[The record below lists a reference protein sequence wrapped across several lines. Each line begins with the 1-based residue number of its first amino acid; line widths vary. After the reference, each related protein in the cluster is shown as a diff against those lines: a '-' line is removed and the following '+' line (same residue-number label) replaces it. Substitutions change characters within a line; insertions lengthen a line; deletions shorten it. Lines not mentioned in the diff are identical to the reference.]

1 MEMETTQKNNIAS
14 ITYELNA
21 ELRAFAC
28 RELNVD
34 ERFYEHSR
42 SMSSVKEYSY
52 YHKKLDIHLKRK
64 YSSEMDRFAFGILL
78 TYPQEKI
85 NTFQSWRDLKLN
97 FGDVSKT
104 VSNCETDFEIIDV
117 FVSSGGDDGPS
128 NYTCICG
135 HHIQDI
141 YKLRNKYTMTTF
153 QVGSKCI
160 ERAGLVDSST
170 LKSHK
175 KLMDAKIERQ
185 KEINEGKPIGYYE
198 ELRKNKKAEKER
210 AKQLT
215 IEERERVKQL
225 KMETAQLNKL
235 KNKKLAC
242 FKKCIMCNADKL
254 FKLDDKLRICNVC
267 VKNVPK
273 VEKKKYV
280 DLLNNPK
287 HNIETECA
295 WCEKFFTCWSKTF
308 DKCLCNVCDITIKT
322 VECDMCCSVFV
333 NFQTSDDVTCDECDA
348 KLKCCVGCANT
359 FIPKRET
366 NIRCN
371 ICQIRFD
378 NNIAVIKCSDCCI
391 DVEIKES
398 EKKWKKKCAECF
410 KNSQIY
416 VDCSNCQEPF
426 KRLSTDTWRTK
437 CRECYHQG

>member
-1 MEMETTQKNNIAS
+1 
-14 ITYELNA
+14 
-21 ELRAFAC
+21 
-28 RELNVD
+28 
-34 ERFYEHSR
+34 
-42 SMSSVKEYSY
+42 
-52 YHKKLDIHLKRK
+52 
-64 YSSEMDRFAFGILL
+64 MDRFAFVTLL
-78 TYPQEKI
+78 TYSREKI
-85 NTFQSWRDLKLN
+85 SAFQSWSDLKLN
-97 FGDVSKT
+97 FDNA
-104 VSNCETDFEIIDV
+104 SNSETDFEITDV

-160 ERAGLVDSST
+160 ERSGLVDSST

-185 KEINEGKPIGYYE
+185 KEIDEGKPIGYYE

-210 AKQLT
+210 AKQNK
-215 IEERERVKQL
+215 IDERERVKQL
-225 KMETAQLNKL
+225 KLEEKEETAQLNKL

-242 FKKCIMCNADKL
+242 SKKCIMCNTDKL
-254 FKLDDKLRICNVC
+254 FKLDDKLRICNSC
-267 VKNVPK
+267 VKNAPK
-273 VEKKKYV
+273 VEKKRYV

-287 HNIETECA
+287 HTIESNCA
-295 WCEKFFTCWSKTF
+295 WCEKLFTCWSETF
-308 DKCLCNVCDITIKT
+308 DACLCSDCDITIKT
-322 VECDMCCSVFV
+322 VKCKLCCDVFV
-333 NFQTSDDVTCDECDA
+333 NFRISDDLTCDECDA

-371 ICQIRFD
+371 LCQTRFD

-398 EKKWKKKCAECF
+398 DKKWRKKCAECF
-410 KNSQIY
+410 T
-416 VDCSNCQEPF
+416 PF
-426 KRLSTDTWRTK
+426 LI
-437 CRECYHQG
+437 